1 MEGDV
6 SAPQTD
12 CVWDCLADEVVLCV
26 FHALLSPPGSVLG
39 VSSLGCPQAE
49 GEAACAGDNEL
60 RALCAVSATCRRWAA
75 LARDDGLW
83 RRLLFL
89 HRGQPLAAAD
99 PVEGL
104 DNNTQAG
111 RPPPLA
117 WLGRCLQLPRWPAS
131 PARSVQAR
139 VSGLVGLVEFT
150 VGRVHTPLDGP
161 PQAELWLYRRP
172 NDRGAGV
179 DDEWRRTQSSIA
191 CPEPFANWKACY
203 AWHAG
208 WLDRELA
215 HLWEGRLP
223 DMRCLVL
230 LCLMVRL
237 QSPVITTISHPPPGS
252 RYSLLEALPC

>member
-1 MEGDV
+1 MPKAMEV
-6 SAPQTD
+6 SVPKTD

-26 FHALLSPPGSVLG
+26 FHALLSSPGHAVPKAP
-39 VSSLGCPQAE
+39 SLGCSPGQAE
-49 GEAACAGDNEL
+49 AEAVCAGDNEL
-60 RALCAVSATCRRWAA
+60 RALCSVSATCRRWAA

-89 HRGQPLAAAD
+89 HRGQPLAA

-104 DNNTQAG
+104 DNDAQAG
-111 RPPPLA
+111 PPPPLA
-117 WLGRCLQLPRWPAS
+117 WLGRCLQLSGWPDS

-139 VSGLVGLVEFT
+139 VSGLVGLIEFT

-161 PQAELWLYRRP
+161 PQAEPWLYRWP
-172 NDRGAGV
+172 KYRGASV

-215 HLWEGRLP
+215 HLWEGRP
-223 DMRCLVL
+223 PNMRCLVL
-230 LCLMVRL
+230 LCLMVECDFN
-237 QSPVITTISHPPPGS
+237 H
-252 RYSLLEALPC
+252 LLVQDTHY